1 MVSSKIPLSYIF
13 SFLVIISA
21 PKCIFSTS
29 ILETPYF
36 GSIEVDGEFACSAT
50 VIDDV
55 FVLASNSCISGHDV
69 SSLAVRVGTDK
80 LGHRGQVYNVHK
92 LHYYFDN
99 GILPSPPDVDVVL
112 VEVSVPFW
120 FNPRVTWLNPNN
132 DGIKELQNGI
142 VSTWAEPKE
151 VESREFGFNQTFE
164 LEGVLWLN
172 RWRYEKKL
180 FVENLILSSALG
192 FEVREKIAPTLNT
205 RGPLL
210 EGVVFVSINKI
221 HSVPNYYKPPVKLS
235 QSRFAL
241 VDKLQILWKIL
252 LSDFS
257 YDLWFRQYR
266 AWEETLHR
274 PALLM
279 FKSNCNAEID
289 CF

>member
-1 MVSSKIPLSYIF
+1 MVPNKIPPSYIF
-13 SFLVIISA
+13 SFLVIMSA

-99 GILPSPPDVDVVL
+99 GVLPSPPDVDVVL

-142 VSTWAEPKE
+142 VSMWAEPK
-151 VESREFGFNQTFE
+151 
-164 LEGVLWLN
+164 
-172 RWRYEKKL
+172 
-180 FVENLILSSALG
+180 
-192 FEVREKIAPTLNT
+192 T
-205 RGPLL
+205 RGSPLVSASVFVL
-210 EGVVFVSINKI
+210 PSANCSEIYTGIRNISRGEFCLWPLDSTSQPCQASLGAPMYYNEQLYGVVTYTPGCSRPNLPVIVQGVSTLTTFMIFTFCD
-221 HSVPNYYKPPVKLS
+221 L
-235 QSRFAL
+235 A
-241 VDKLQILWKIL
+241 KIL
-252 LSDFS
+252 G
-257 YDLWFRQYR
+257 
-266 AWEETLHR
+266 
-274 PALLM
+274 
-279 FKSNCNAEID
+279 
-289 CF
+289 